1 MIFKRLKYYTR
12 LADLSIYRW
21 DMLHKENDLRWL
33 IKTKEPTKVKVNK
46 LHSLMMNRV
55 YQELIY
61 QFDSLNLPLLR
72 KKAEIAVRIIDFVI
86 ETLKTQNIQ
95 TIENASVIMRGLLA
109 AKNPNIDWLYNVNIA
124 ETREQKWLITDLAVK
139 IKQYNEQQKRIES
152 REPLTLEQQLA
163 KLNLGFHL
171 NVKKTSVL
179 QFIAYQNERI
189 EQIKQIGNGKG

>member
-33 IKTKEPTKVKVNK
+33 IKTKEPTKAKVNK
-46 LHSLMMNRV
+46 LHEIQLAKT

-61 QFDSLNLPLLR
+61 QFDSLNLPLLK
-72 KKAEIAVRIIDFVI
+72 KKAAIVVRIIDFLLESLNTKDI
-86 ETLKTQNIQ
+86 KKL
-95 TIENASVIMRGLLA
+95 ENVSIIMRALMIT
-109 AKNPNIDWLYNVNIA
+109 NDPDVSWLYDVDLA

-139 IKQYNEQQKRIES
+139 IKQFNEQKEKEKN
-152 REPLTLEQQLA
+152 RERLTLEQQLA
-163 KLNLGFHL
+163 KLDLGFHL

-179 QFIAYQNERI
+179 QFIAYQNEKI
-189 EQIKQIGNGKG
+189 EKIKLLKNGQR

>member
-21 DMLHKENDLRWL
+21 DMLHKEDDLRWL
-33 IKTKEPTKVKVNK
+33 IKAKEPTKVKINGFD
-46 LHSLMMNRV
+46 SLIMAKT

-72 KKAEIAVRIIDFVI
+72 KKAAIAVRIIDFVL
-86 ETLKTQNIQ
+86 ETLNTQSIER
-95 TIENASVIMRGLLA
+95 IENASIIMRGLLV
-109 AKNPNIDWLYNVNIA
+109 AKNPDSDWLFNVDIS
-124 ETREQKWLITDLAVK
+124 ETKEQKWLITDLAVK
-139 IKQYNEQQKRIES
+139 IKQYNEQQKRIENKD
-152 REPLTLEQQLA
+152 PLTLEQQLA

-189 EQIKQIGNGKG
+189 EQLKQIGNGKG